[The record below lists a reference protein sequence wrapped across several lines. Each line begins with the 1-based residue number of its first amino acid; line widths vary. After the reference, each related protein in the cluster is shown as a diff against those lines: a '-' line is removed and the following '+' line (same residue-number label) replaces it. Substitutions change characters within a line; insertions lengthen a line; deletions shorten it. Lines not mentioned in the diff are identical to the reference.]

1 MELSHSSLEQ
11 LVKEIVAV
19 NHAWKV
25 ACDLFEQKQLSP
37 LATTLRDLKTCKQIR
52 LLQTYGTT
60 QVYLAIDPAESSE
73 PLYSVRLRH
82 SIGDRTDAEHI
93 PVRVAQEILSSAELN
108 RLIENK

>member
-1 MELSHSSLEQ
+1 MEISNSLEQ
-11 LVKEIVAV
+11 LVKEIIAV
-19 NHAWKV
+19 NHAWKL
-25 ACDLFEQKQLSP
+25 ACDLFEQTSP
-37 LATTLRDLKTCKQIR
+37 LATTLRDLKTCKQVR

-60 QVYLAIDPAESSE
+60 QVYLAIDPESSSE

-93 PVRVAQEILSSAELN
+93 PIRVGQENLSSAELN